1 MYGIRSYVVT
11 CDICGMFAHAQCAAS
26 IIKCRTTSANLMSG
40 RSSEPDALESKR
52 TSMDTT
58 ELEDMKNR
66 EFTADDER
74 GVDRYTN
81 QSNGHDKRIARC
93 FCKVAAVKTEL
104 KGYTHQH
111 FWVRGNTDPMD
122 KCSICDMFC
131 GSILT
136 LSGMKCAWCHVRVH
150 ESCFSAQR
158 SRHQTLRR
166 CELGRHRKSI
176 LPPYAV
182 ILRELTQPNVTVRAL
197 SSVRDAAQFAVTKM
211 ATVRNRRSGSITSH
225 ENATRDDVLIE
236 DHATKKEPEGTNII
250 APPPTPTETPTSMT
264 LASRFEFHIPP
275 DIIPLLVLINS
286 KSGGKLG
293 LHILR
298 QARKYLN
305 PIQVYDVAHQNPM
318 SALNDFKELPR
329 LRILACGGDGTVG
342 WILNCLDDVV
352 PSRQLPVAV
361 LPLGTGNDLARVLG
375 WGSGLSCGDFSER
388 LPQVESAHV
397 SLLDRWNVRING
409 NKRTVMNNYL
419 GIGVDA
425 QVALEF
431 HKQRERIPG
440 LFMSQFVNKLWYSQ
454 LGAKN
459 FLVRTC
465 AGLASRVDLICDDCD
480 IVLPEGTEGVI
491 FLNINSYGGGSK
503 LWHDESDEE
512 SGWENS
518 EDEMESVCVSNR
530 ILDSK
535 SKRRELKAS
544 SPNDGLLDVVAVY
557 GTLHLGQM
565 QVGLSKAVRLC
576 QCRKAEIRLKDTL
589 PLQIDGE
596 PWLQNACIL
605 TVSFHDQAH
614 MLGRS
619 VPECDNVTHR
629 VGDVLNWAENT
640 NIISSSQRDI
650 LLAEIARHVTS
661 SSPAGID
668 GENGT
673 AGTRH
678 EARISNASY

>member
-1 MYGIRSYVVT
+1 
-11 CDICGMFAHAQCAAS
+11 MFAHAQCAAS
-26 IIKCRTTSANLMSG
+26 IIKT
-40 RSSEPDALESKR
+40 R
-52 TSMDTT
+52 TSSDNLKPKCPFDSASVESLHSTIEANKRADVMNGSLSTENESDIDRCTT
-58 ELEDMKNR
+58 
-66 EFTADDER
+66 
-74 GVDRYTN
+74 
-81 QSNGHDKRIARC
+81 QSNVKDQKIANR
-93 FCKVAAVKTEL
+93 FCKVAVVRSML
-104 KGYTHQH
+104 KEYTHQH
-111 FWVRGNTDPMD
+111 FWVRGNTDPTD
-122 KCSICDMFC
+122 NCSICDLMC
-131 GSILT
+131 GSVLT
-136 LSGMKCAWCHVRVH
+136 LSGMKCAWCHIRVH
-150 ESCFSAQR
+150 ETCFSAHNPRYQIL
-158 SRHQTLRR
+158 HR
-166 CELGRHRKSI
+166 CELGRHRNLI

-182 ILRELTQPNVTVRAL
+182 ILKESTQPNMTLRAL
-197 SSVRDAAQFAVTKM
+197 SSVRDAAQFAVIKM
-211 ATVRNRRSGSITSH
+211 NSVRNRRSGSITSH
-225 ENATRDDVLIE
+225 ENAIQDDTASE
-236 DHATKKEPEGTNII
+236 DRVNNAETEDSNMI
-250 APPPTPTETPTSMT
+250 APPTESSIPTSI
-264 LASRFEFHIPP
+264 ASRFEFHLPP
-275 DIIPLLVLINS
+275 DITPLLVFINS

-375 WGSGLSCGDFSER
+375 WGSGCSTGDISEK
-388 LPQVESAHV
+388 LTQVENAHV
-397 SLLDRWNVRING
+397 SLLDRWNVHING

-431 HKQRERIPG
+431 HEQRERIPG
-440 LFMSQFVNKLWYSQ
+440 LFVSQFVNKLWYSQ

-465 AGLASRVDLICDDCD
+465 AGLASKVDLICDEHN

-503 LWHDESDEE
+503 LWHDESDED

-518 EDEMESVCVSNR
+518 EEETDGGSVCDDFF
-530 ILDSK
+530 DSK
-535 SKRRELKAS
+535 SARCELKSS

-576 QCRKAEIRLKDTL
+576 QCRKVEVRVKETL

-596 PWLQNACIL
+596 PWLQSECL
-605 TVSFHDQAH
+605 LSVSFHDQAH
-614 MLGRS
+614 MLSRS
-619 VPECDNVTHR
+619 VRERDNVTHK
-629 VGDVLNWAENT
+629 VGEVLNWAENT

-650 LLAEIARHVTS
+650 LLAEIARHVTN
-661 SSPAGID
+661 SSPADINSD
-668 GENGT
+668 NGT
-673 AGTRH
+673 SSSWPK
-678 EARISNASY
+678 ARVSDTAF